1 MDIQTITY
9 VLEALNVDPKTAA
22 TIVVFALFAYI
33 LGSVAA
39 KIVRALGYD
48 RLAGVIEGL
57 TGDIGKILEN
67 IKKPAAKKP
76 GASAASKVA
85 GVSIVFAFLAL
96 PGCQAFAKVVDSA
109 QDVCETKLAVLPEVI
124 QEAAVRGV
132 SVGQLTDAFC
142 GFVDVAAVFTEKKP
156 ASGGPRLAAQK
167 PEAQALALLRA
178 KGEIE

>member
-1 MDIQTITY
+1 MIQLIEF
-9 VLEALNVDPKTAA
+9 VRNNPD
-22 TIVVFALFAYI
+22 VFALIVALQAVLIPLSGI
-33 LGSVAA
+33 LRAAGFVNAARIVGVFSQIDLNAIFSFIAKRKQAAAVAA
-39 KIVRALGYD
+39 KSTAAL
-48 RLAGVIEGL
+48 LVL
-57 TGDIGKILEN
+57 
-67 IKKPAAKKP
+67 
-76 GASAASKVA
+76 
-85 GVSIVFAFLAL
+85 LAL

-109 QDVCETKLAVLPEVI
+109 QDVCETKLAVLPEII

-142 GFVDVAAVFTEKKP
+142 GLVDVAAIFTEKKP